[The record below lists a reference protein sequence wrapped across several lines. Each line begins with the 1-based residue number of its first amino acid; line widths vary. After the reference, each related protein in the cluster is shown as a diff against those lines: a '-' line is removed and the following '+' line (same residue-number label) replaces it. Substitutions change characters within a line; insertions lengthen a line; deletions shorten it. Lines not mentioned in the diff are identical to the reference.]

1 MINAM
6 NSRKTNEPGDFEP
19 ENLDPLA
26 ISQVQFRRAH
36 AHLDDLKR
44 GLIEFFEVPKR
55 TISVCFPVEMEDG
68 SVRTFHG
75 FRVLHNQV
83 LGPGKGGIRYHP
95 DVTER
100 EVAALAALMT
110 WKCALLRVPFGGA
123 KGGVV
128 CDTKVLGETDLRRIT
143 RRFIHELGDNIG
155 PHTDVPAPDLYTN
168 EQTMAWVYDTYDQMH
183 PGENNRPVVTG
194 KPLEIGGSIGRF
206 EATGL
211 GCFFATKR
219 FLQIAPLPG
228 LEKIEGATVVVQG
241 FGNVGSIAA
250 KSFREAGVVV
260 LAVSDSEGGVYNES
274 GLDLEAIIAN
284 KTEHGT
290 VVGTPGTRTITNEEL
305 LGLECDILIPAALGD
320 QICRDNAAG
329 VNAKLVVEAAN
340 RPVTPAADEILVQ
353 NGVVVLPDIVA
364 NAGGVT
370 VSYME
375 WVQNIANEE
384 WSLERINA
392 ELERKITDAVDAVV
406 GCWRGLN
413 ASDRAA
419 VVENVDETRKD
430 HAKELLAD
438 LRTAAL
444 VVAIRRVARAT
455 LKRGI
460 WP

>member
-55 TISVCFPVEMEDG
+55 TIIVCFPVEMEDG